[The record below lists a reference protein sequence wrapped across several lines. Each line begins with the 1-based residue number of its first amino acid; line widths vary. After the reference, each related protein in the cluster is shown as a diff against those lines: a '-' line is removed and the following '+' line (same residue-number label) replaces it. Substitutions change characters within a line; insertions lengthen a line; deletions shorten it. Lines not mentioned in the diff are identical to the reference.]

1 MSATAWGSVLTS
13 SLSLTQISCVDQP
26 ISAAIGLITCVASDR
41 HALGLACV
49 GDFLVLVFSYT
60 FDVRLRIPRRLIMG
74 SPPVTVLRDYSKMN
88 KVYAAM
94 MVDVHSCY
102 YPKYVCRERR

>member
-1 MSATAWGSVLTS
+1 
-13 SLSLTQISCVDQP
+13 
-26 ISAAIGLITCVASDR
+26 
-41 HALGLACV
+41 
-49 GDFLVLVFSYT
+49 
-60 FDVRLRIPRRLIMG
+60 MG